1 LCAQVEELS
10 GWPFFIGETN
20 VARGNNSKKLNIED
34 LTGLDRKELAEFLIQ
49 VISSGDVFSGG
60 KKDAPHEEKHE
71 SHVFCNVCDKRMV
84 LRKTGKPEYEQY
96 FCWNTKGGDES
107 HRSYRK
113 EDVDSVVAPIL
124 EALPPDVEVEK
135 IVLMTKPLSKP
146 LEQMSEEEIGE
157 LYRKG
162 RLIRRDLEGM
172 YSVAQIYKKFGKTGR
187 YSRMD
192 WEPVITI
199 RRKL

>member
-1 LCAQVEELS
+1 MKVGRE
-10 GWPFFIGETN
+10 
-20 VARGNNSKKLNIED
+20 NNTKKLNIGD
-34 LTGLDRKELAEFLIQ
+34 LTHLDRKELAQLLIQ
-49 VISSGDVFSGG
+49 VISSGDPDIVEGL
-60 KKDAPHEEKHE
+60 KEKQSKQNE
-71 SHVFCNVCDKRMV
+71 SQVFCNVCDKRMV
-84 LRKTGKPEYEQY
+84 LRRTGKPEYEQY

-113 EDVDSVVAPIL
+113 EDVDLIVNPIL
-124 EALPPDVEVEK
+124 EALPPDAGVEK
-135 IVLMTKPLSKP
+135 IVLVPKELPKP
-146 LEQMSEEEIGE
+146 LEEMSEGEIGE

-162 RLIRRDLEGM
+162 RLIRRDLEGR

-187 YSRMD
+187 YSRLD